1 MAQSYKRANEEGTAV
16 SGKMGKIIRAYGW
29 EESDEQRFLTI
40 NALADEVSIYQTIH
54 NPVSI
59 RVSMLMLC
67 VMGNE
72 LTPL

>member
-1 MAQSYKRANEEGTAV
+1 
-16 SGKMGKIIRAYGW
+16 MGKIVRAYGW

-40 NALADEVSIYQTIH
+40 NALADEVSIHQTIH

-59 RVSMLMLC
+59 RVSILILC
-67 VMGNE
+67 LIDNE